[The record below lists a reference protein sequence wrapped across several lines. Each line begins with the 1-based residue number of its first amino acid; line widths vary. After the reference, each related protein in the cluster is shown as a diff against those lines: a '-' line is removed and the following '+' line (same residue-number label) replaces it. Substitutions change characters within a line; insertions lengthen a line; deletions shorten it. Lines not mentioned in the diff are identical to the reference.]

1 MQYQNQM
8 GVKADYQTMLRSMIP
23 SNPTGA
29 MQMAIK
35 VC

>member
-1 MQYQNQM
+1 MDKAMQYQNQM

-29 MQMAIK
+29 M
-35 VC
+35 